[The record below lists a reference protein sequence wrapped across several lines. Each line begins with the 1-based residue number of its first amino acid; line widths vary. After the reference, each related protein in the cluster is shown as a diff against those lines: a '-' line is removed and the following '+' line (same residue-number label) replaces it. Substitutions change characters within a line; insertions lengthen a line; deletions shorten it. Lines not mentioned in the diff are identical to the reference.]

1 MLPLPAEQTGEEWKT
16 FKKQCYF
23 GNRGALDRKILS
35 YLKGQQYAPI
45 YAVSYVQVPPTK
57 SRMPLVSQPCV
68 PLALHISTIT
78 PVIYG
83 EQYNQEDPH
92 YAVYSSLLSLHLK
105 PERLSHHTFLE
116 CSPSMF
122 FPQCERPS
130 FKPIQNNVLNYS
142 SALKLIYHFKSF
154 SFTVFC
160 VSEDIGQGAHRKQ
173 TCHMHNFVHSVDRAA
188 SLYRFLLITHLT
200 HFFTYLLISSLYLSR
215 ASQCSSS
222 GDRIVLIHHL
232 L

>member
-130 FKPIQNNVLNYS
+130 FKPIQKKTSKIMGFNIFTFIFAEYEGWNFNSGNY
-142 SALKLIYHFKSF
+142 L
-154 SFTVFC
+154 FTT
-160 VSEDIGQGAHRKQ
+160 DTK
-173 TCHMHNFVHSVDRAA
+173 
-188 SLYRFLLITHLT
+188 
-200 HFFTYLLISSLYLSR
+200 
-215 ASQCSSS
+215 
-222 GDRIVLIHHL
+222 
-232 L
+232 